1 MSRNR
6 KLRQS
11 QIQETAEQRGLSRR
25 AQPFDVCECC
35 ITPARQSYEDQKSGA
50 TRKVKVLERSWL
62 SRMGTETDPRPVGT
76 EQIGWQK
83 RFSRIAWIVGGC
95 EPLCGDGSVVGV
107 RQRTDLF
114 RCKGQ
119 AMNRYG

>member
-1 MSRNR
+1 MSSNR

-11 QIQETAEQRGLSRR
+11 QIQEIAEQRGMSRR

-35 ITPARQSYEDQKSGA
+35 ITPARQSHEDQKSGA
-50 TRKVKVLERSWL
+50 TRKAKVLERSWL
-62 SRMGTETDPRPVGT
+62 SRIRTETDPRAVGT
-76 EQIGWQK
+76 EQIRWQK
-83 RFSRIAWIVGGC
+83 RFSGIAWIVGGR
-95 EPLCGDGSVVGV
+95 ELLCGDGSLVGV

-114 RCKGQ
+114 RWKRQ